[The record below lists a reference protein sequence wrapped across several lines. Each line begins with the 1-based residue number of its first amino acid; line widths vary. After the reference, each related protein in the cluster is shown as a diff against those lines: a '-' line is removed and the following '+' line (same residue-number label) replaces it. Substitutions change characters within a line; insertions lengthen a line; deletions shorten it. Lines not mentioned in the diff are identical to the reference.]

1 MNDFAIELNHV
12 TKRFGSKVA
21 VDNLCLRVRES
32 ELFAFLGPNG
42 AGKTTTIKMICGL
55 LRPSSGTVRVAG
67 FDVVREGELARSQLA
82 YVPDEPYLY
91 EKLTGREF
99 LMLICRLYGM
109 SDQVARRRIEEVV
122 ELFDM
127 AGYIDHLTETYSHG
141 MKQRVV
147 FGAALVRDP
156 DVLVV
161 DEPLVGLDPL
171 TARLVKELL
180 RRRARGGRTVFMSTH
195 TLSVAEEIADRIGIL
210 HRGRLLWCGTLEE
223 LRAARQSSDRLE
235 DIFLR
240 LIAEEGGSVP
250 ASVMSILESR

>member
-1 MNDFAIELNHV
+1 MADYAIELSHV
-12 TKRFGSKVA
+12 TKMYGRKVA
-21 VDNLCLRVRES
+21 VDRLCLKIARG

-55 LRPSSGTVRVAG
+55 LRPSSGQIRVG
-67 FDVVREGELARSQLA
+67 GYDVVLDGERARRLLA

-99 LMLICRLYGM
+99 LTLICRLYGL
-109 SDQVARRRIEEVV
+109 SDRIAEQRIDHVI

-127 AGYIDHLTETYSHG
+127 ASYIDQLTETYSHG

-156 DVLVV
+156 EVLVV
-161 DEPLVGLDPL
+161 DEPLVGLDPI
-171 TARLVKELL
+171 TARLVKNLL
-180 RRRARGGRTVFMSTH
+180 RQRAAEGHTVFMSTH

-210 HRGRLLWCGTLEE
+210 HAGRLLWCGTLEE
-223 LRAARQSSDRLE
+223 LRATRRSDGRLE

-240 LIAEEGGSVP
+240 LIAEEGGRLPSSVR
-250 ASVMSILESR
+250 ALVQTD